1 MNLKQ
6 TALWFGLLTGGWLA
20 TTAPNAIAASFTAAD
35 AEFCVGQNTCLVNDF
50 FTLTAQPN
58 NKEIT
63 TKTIGGVQGLGVADD
78 AQNLGRDPS
87 RGEIDIG
94 EILRVDFARSS
105 VLEFLDLSF
114 MYQPGVYE
122 DEVFEIAQVTSDAGV
137 GTLTITGDTSA
148 VWSLGGSV
156 VNLSPSLVGR
166 GGSYRILNPFSDSSI
181 SGFSLT
187 PVLNTDADGN
197 IPTGFENSDFALSAV
212 GTIEA
217 EVKIPESS
225 STGALLGLGALFGLS
240 WYRRRWSA
248 KNA

>member
-1 MNLKQ
+1 MVWSLD
-6 TALWFGLLTGGWLA
+6 GGWLA

-50 FTLTAQPN
+50 FTLTAQPG

-148 VWSLGGSV
+148 VWSLG
-156 VNLSPSLVGR
+156 
-166 GGSYRILNPFSDSSI
+166 
-181 SGFSLT
+181 
-187 PVLNTDADGN
+187 
-197 IPTGFENSDFALSAV
+197 EALS
-212 GTIEA
+212 T
-217 EVKIPESS
+217 SR
-225 STGALLGLGALFGLS
+225 LLWWIAGVPIAFSILS
-240 WYRRRWSA
+240 AIHRSPDLV
-248 KNA
+248 